1 MGTPGA
7 TRLGQVARMAGV
19 AGLVSPLRTS
29 VRGFRSSARR
39 YADAAPTGIPY
50 SKLNLGVPAETWTN
64 EKRVACTPANTALL
78 TKKGFSVNVESNAG
92 ALANFRNVDYEAA
105 GAKVVDAK
113 TAFGADIVL
122 KLRQPTIAETGSLKD
137 GATIYSYLYPAQN
150 PELLDAMA
158 KKKITAFGMD
168 CVPRISRAQVFDA
181 LSSMGNISGYRAV
194 VEASNH
200 FGRFFTGQITAA
212 GKVPPAKV
220 LVIGGGVAGL
230 AAVGQAKSMGA
241 IVRCFDVRPAVK
253 EQVKSMGGEFLEV
266 DIEEDGSTE
275 GGYAKEMS
283 KEFIEAEMQLFHD
296 QCKDVD
302 IVITTALIPGKKA
315 PILIKKYMIDDMKP
329 GSVVVDLAA
338 EAGGNIETIT
348 PGEVTVYNNVTHIG
362 YTDPPSRLPA
372 QASTLYSNNLTKL
385 LLSMG
390 DGKENFNLDMTD
402 DVVRGSIVLNKGEL
416 SWPPNPPISVAAAA
430 PAASKAAAAEVVK
443 VEPNYFNI
451 YMKDNTTS

>member
-1 MGTPGA
+1 MAAVIARTGCSGVKAGGCPAQTYLFRRAFRTNVRRLQEAAAPAEVVGTPY
-7 TRLGQVARMAGV
+7 T
-19 AGLVSPLRTS
+19 
-29 VRGFRSSARR
+29 
-39 YADAAPTGIPY
+39 
-50 SKLNLGVPAETWTN
+50 KLTLGVPKETWSG
-64 EKRVACTPANTALL
+64 ERRVAISPAVTAAL
-78 TKKGFSVNVESNAG
+78 TKKGFNVNIESNAG

-105 GAKVVDAK
+105 GGKVVDAK
-113 TAFGADIVL
+113 TALAADIVL

-158 KKKITAFGMD
+158 KKQITAFGMD

-230 AAVGQAKSMGA
+230 AAVGQAKNMGA
-241 IVRCFDVRPAVK
+241 IVRAFDVRPAVK
-253 EQVKSMGGEFLEV
+253 EQVESMGAEFLEV
-266 DIEEDGSTE
+266 DIQEDGSTV

-283 KEFIEAEMQLFHD
+283 KEFIEAEMKLFHD

-329 GSVVVDLAA
+329 GSVVVLSL
-338 EAGGNIETIT
+338 I
-348 PGEVTVYNNVTHIG
+348 HI
-362 YTDPPSRLPA
+362 
-372 QASTLYSNNLTKL
+372 
-385 LLSMG
+385 
-390 DGKENFNLDMTD
+390 
-402 DVVRGSIVLNKGEL
+402 
-416 SWPPNPPISVAAAA
+416 
-430 PAASKAAAAEVVK
+430 
-443 VEPNYFNI
+443 
-451 YMKDNTTS
+451 